1 MPEARSD
8 LTPDPTVQSGAAQP
22 SPVLSLPAL
31 PSRPTATVP
40 PAAPFVASPAVLPVM
55 VAHVQQPRKPRRVAR
70 VLKTSIALLLLG
82 AVAVGVF
89 VVVRDRVGR
98 SAAETTPSTPG
109 SPDGVGTTSSPVST
123 QASTPAGPATVTT
136 LPSTSYPMPAF
147 RSAAVSE
154 SYSELDFADDGSVVA
169 QTFGSDLLLDLVLD
183 AASLTF
189 TVDPP
194 SGEAQP
200 DGRYYGFLDRSYIYS
215 SGTTFGAPWTRA
227 PIKAETAALWLVPSR
242 VHLAQEVFTPEV
254 IADAR
259 NVSAT
264 EETVAGVPVTTY
276 RFDLDLRVWFALAG
290 PDAATQ
296 MSAASMD
303 VFDVLDEEIRLVHL
317 RVSIDAQ
324 GVVRLE
330 ESDNEAGMRALLAA
344 AGPNGGVDGLPFH
357 TVYAVTSISDQPAE
371 ISAPTDVV
379 DG

>member
-1 MPEARSD
+1 
-8 LTPDPTVQSGAAQP
+8 
-22 SPVLSLPAL
+22 
-31 PSRPTATVP
+31 
-40 PAAPFVASPAVLPVM
+40 
-55 VAHVQQPRKPRRVAR
+55 VAR

-123 QASTPAGPATVTT
+123 QVSTPAGPATVTT
-136 LPSTSYPMPAF
+136 LPSTSYLMPAF

-290 PDAATQ
+290 PDAASQ

-303 VFDVLDEEIRLVHL
+303 VFDVLDEEIRLVAPVFVGDTL
-317 RVSIDAQ
+317 YAESEVLEKRLSRSRPTL
-324 GVVRLE
+324 GVVTCATRGRKADGTVFLTC
-330 ESDNEAGMRALLAA
+330 RRTFLL
-344 AGPNGGVDGLPFH
+344 PTREH
-357 TVYAVTSISDQPAE
+357 PADE
-371 ISAPTDVV
+371 DY
-379 DG
+379 